1 MEEKEVKF
9 EFYNEKLLE
18 YRKNKNLSQEELAE
32 KIGVSRQSI
41 YAWESGKSVP
51 DIENIFKLCQMLD
64 ITANDLTNGLNYTS
78 NETENSKDANKRIN
92 KKIVKR
98 IFWLLLI
105 IIIIVYLI
113 LAIRKFII
121 LTDIHSKIES
131 VSYYNNYSYEE
142 YSGKEDNGVNSVN
155 VINSK
160 RKEIK
165 YKDNV
170 VKIKETAFNKN
181 ENFETNYTWININT
195 KEGYYYNMEAKT
207 YSEIEDVTRAR
218 GANDT
223 SIIKRAA
230 TENMIDYSTLGKFV
244 KAFYP
249 GVNIENSGDFYCM
262 EYQMNMPGYK
272 VKVQD
277 YKWKENGFPYGVWRY
292 NQDGSN
298 SFVTY
303 NIEVGNVTDEDVA
316 KPDFTGYTLIET
328 NSEET
333 E

>member
-1 MEEKEVKF
+1 MEEKKVKF

-18 YRKNKNLSQEELAE
+18 YRKNKNLSQEEIAE

-51 DIENIFKLCQMLD
+51 DIENMSKLCQVLD
-64 ITANDLTNGLNYTS
+64 ITANDLTNGLKYS
-78 NETENSKDANKRIN
+78 STENENLKDVNKRIN
-92 KKIVKR
+92 KKTIKR
-98 IFWLLLI
+98 IILILLL

-113 LAIRKFII
+113 TSIRKFII
-121 LTDIHSKIES
+121 LTDIHLKIKN
-131 VSYYNNYSYEE
+131 VSYYNNYSYDE

-170 VKIKETAFNKN
+170 MKIKETAFNKN

-207 YSEIEDVTRAR
+207 YSKIEDVNRAR
-218 GANDT
+218 GTNDT
-223 SIIKRAA
+223 SVIKRAA
-230 TENMIDYSTLGKFV
+230 LENMIDYSTLGKIV
-244 KAFYP
+244 NAFNPFFY
-249 GVNIENSGDFYCM
+249 IENSGDFYCL
-262 EYQMNMPGYK
+262 EYEMNMPAYE

-277 YKWKENGFPYGVWRY
+277 YKWKENGFPYGIWRY

-303 NIEVGNVTDEDVA
+303 NIEVGNVTDEEVA

-328 NSEET
+328 NTEET